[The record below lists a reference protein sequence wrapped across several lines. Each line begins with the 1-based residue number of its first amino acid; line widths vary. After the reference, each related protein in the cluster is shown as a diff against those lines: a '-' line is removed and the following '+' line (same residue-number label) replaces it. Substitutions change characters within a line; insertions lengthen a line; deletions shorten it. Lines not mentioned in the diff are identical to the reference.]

1 MRNQGS
7 RGFCVK
13 GHLCVMFSLVSRHGF
28 DTMKE
33 DWMLR
38 IIFVQKRLNKGYHP
52 SNEAFRHVDEM
63 LKLMSVLTN
72 DSRFEDIIQEL
83 IARIL
88 EK

>member
-1 MRNQGS
+1 M
-7 RGFCVK
+7 
-13 GHLCVMFSLVSRHGF
+13 
-28 DTMKE
+28 
-33 DWMLR
+33 
-38 IIFVQKRLNKGYHP
+38 NKGYHP